1 MASSAPI
8 LLPGPPPPP
17 AQPLPPAVQRERDE
31 AAREARRRQERAVEK
46 LRFELNAGKL
56 AICVG
61 SGVTMFSVPVAE
73 RQRLGWTGLVM
84 NAVHYIE
91 DQAAGIA
98 HENRREIRAAR
109 RLLRKQNV
117 TEHDLFDAINRV
129 TTVMK
134 KRADLYP
141 SWLRHAFEGLYDRV
155 ENKELLDVLRQ
166 LQRKGAMLMT
176 TNYDDLLENHC
187 GLPSISA
194 SDTDRLYS
202 FQRRS
207 FDGVFHPHGH
217 WKDSSNV
224 VLSAEHYYDV
234 VRHEGVQETLR
245 HVLSTRT
252 VLFVGCGGGLQ
263 DPNVGPLLR
272 WIGEKHATRG
282 AGHYLLLPRIE
293 QNPVPAL
300 SLNHLVCENYADI
313 PTWLTRLL
321 DQSDRREGRVHE
333 FSENRQR
340 ENISNWLSPVDQSLF
355 LNDILDLEMGPANPF
370 HQEVTGREDFWD
382 LAGNRFFWVTGD
394 KGWGKTV
401 FCSSV
406 INSTRQ
412 MCRRISANPPR
423 SRDSLAYF
431 FCTTYDVHE
440 RTSTL
445 HQHDFHTFCCTVLEQ
460 LCPPRKIHDALRQLY
475 STCTQY
481 HPDRR
486 PTNAELQ
493 DVLITIID
501 SWDREIVKPG
511 QDNTQPGETY
521 LILDGLDGLSRTY
534 QDPYVSFLREIKTRD
549 FHHFHILLG
558 SRDLGYVRNLPGLPW
573 NQIICSELSVGNVM
587 DQYIQRRVHNEEGF
601 WNIHP
606 PPNAAN
612 RARVVDTL
620 LQTGHSFRWA
630 YWKLQQLRVIDVHGV
645 IIDAVMDT
653 PFDSD
658 DDVDEDGEA
667 ERARKRAKR
676 A

>member
-166 LQRKGAMLMT
+166 LQ
-176 TNYDDLLENHC
+176 
-187 GLPSISA
+187 
-194 SDTDRLYS
+194 
-202 FQRRS
+202 
-207 FDGVFHPHGH
+207 
-217 WKDSSNV
+217 
-224 VLSAEHYYDV
+224 
-234 VRHEGVQETLR
+234 
-245 HVLSTRT
+245 
-252 VLFVGCGGGLQ
+252 
-263 DPNVGPLLR
+263 
-272 WIGEKHATRG
+272 
-282 AGHYLLLPRIE
+282 RIE

-534 QDPYVSFLREIKTRD
+534 QDPYKP
-549 FHHFHILLG
+549 
-558 SRDLGYVRNLPGLPW
+558 PGPAL
-573 NQIICSELSVGNVM
+573 E
-587 DQYIQRRVHNEEGF
+587 
-601 WNIHP
+601 
-606 PPNAAN
+606 PNH
-612 RARVVDTL
+612 L
-620 LQTGHSFRWA
+620 YFRWA